1 MKSTTK
7 WDDVRIQ
14 YKNNDIFKALHP
26 YDRISAFTDY
36 IFEAEK
42 KNEEEVAKE
51 RRLRE
56 RVNRIAFRTLLRE
69 KLLSGELTYK
79 SKWKDFLLEFR
90 YDQRLLNMFDP
101 SQPGTSAHEM
111 FEHFMYEV
119 REKHKLIKGSIK
131 HHFKKIG
138 FKMTE

>member
-101 SQPGTSAHEM
+101 SQPARLPTRCSSTSCT
-111 FEHFMYEV
+111 
-119 REKHKLIKGSIK
+119 R
-131 HHFKKIG
+131 
-138 FKMTE
+138 